1 MLEVAADRRVR
12 LDPTSNGT
20 NQRTKVHLYSAAKVA
35 RLLAENDGH
44 VTIRLRRYDAAW
56 MPHSARDLYA
66 PGISG
71 PADEV
76 TYTALDN
83 GLVKA
88 DVIRGDHRW
97 VFTPATQHGVGPAP
111 TAASSRKQRRLHAY
125 VWSALLSYLCL
136 VIAGF
141 ALAYGPIGRHSIPA
155 GLAGAV
161 GGYLAAYVVNLAVV
175 IALHARR
182 ARKSPPIKHNDPVG

>member
-1 MLEVAADRRVR
+1 VR
-12 LDPTSNGT
+12 I
-20 NQRTKVHLYSAAKVA
+20 YSAPKVA
-35 RLLAENDGH
+35 RLLAENEGH
-44 VTIRLRRYDAAW
+44 FTIRLRRYDAAW

-83 GLVKA
+83 GLVKV

-111 TAASSRKQRRLHAY
+111 TTPSSRNQRRLHAF
-125 VWSALLSYLCL
+125 LSITVLIYLGL

-141 ALAYGPIGRHSIPA
+141 ALGYGPIGRHSIPA
-155 GLAGAV
+155 GFAGAV
-161 GGYLAAYVVNLAVV
+161 GGYLAAYVVNLAIV
-175 IALHARR
+175 IALHARH
-182 ARKSPPIKHNDPVG
+182 ARQSPSMKDNARSADREHHGGP